1 LRSVKVFLPQPDALL
16 PLEKEMLVGL
26 WTGPREKAAW
36 HTKETACD
44 FFDIK
49 GVVEGMALAL
59 GITAL
64 SFAALPDDQCC
75 YTRAGHT
82 AQVLHS
88 GQMVGIV
95 GEVDTPVAD
104 NYSLRRRRL
113 PLNWTLEMV
122 GQLFLMRNRWYR
134 YPVFPQQP
142 GI

>member
-1 LRSVKVFLPQPDALL
+1 
-16 PLEKEMLVGL
+16 MLVGL

-82 AQVLHS
+82 AQILHS
-88 GQMVGIV
+88 GQIVGIV
-95 GEVDTPVAD
+95 GEVDAPVAD
-104 NYSLRRRRL
+104 NYSLRQTVFIFEL
-113 PLNWTLEMV
+113 DLEVVGETFTGFQANGTDTPVSLNSP
-122 GQLFLMRNRWYR
+122 GYHRHYR
-134 YPVFPQQP
+134 
-142 GI
+142 